1 MSPNLM
7 DFIKNWLANLAKR
20 MSKGAFWLE
29 VLVALLVGGG
39 TFWGVKAL
47 RDEGLLMGQELL
59 HHDLLHLR
67 QVPDYGTNLV
77 THTNIVVIGADERDI
92 QRFGWPLEDDM
103 VSKIL
108 EIGRAHV

>member
-7 DFIKNWLANLAKR
+7 DFIKNWLAILAKR
-20 MSKGAFWLE
+20 VSKGAFWLE

-59 HHDLLHLR
+59 HHD
-67 QVPDYGTNLV
+67 YCTSG
-77 THTNIVVIGADERDI
+77 
-92 QRFGWPLEDDM
+92 RFPITAQIWSPTRT
-103 VSKIL
+103 SSS
-108 EIGRAHV
+108 

>member
-1 MSPNLM
+1 M
-7 DFIKNWLANLAKR
+7 DFIKNWLAILAKR
-20 MSKGAFWLE
+20 VSKGAFWLE

-67 QVPDYGTNLV
+67 QVPGSRDALCCVRPSRVAVAPLLGLPRL
-77 THTNIVVIGADERDI
+77 ERHS
-92 QRFGWPLEDDM
+92 P
-103 VSKIL
+103 S
-108 EIGRAHV
+108 